1 MESLSNCMI
10 VLEIKSLALLNTSQE
25 YVEPCVLFLNGRT
38 RSQAKCTLNWV
49 VWTSRSYIISF
60 ILQQVQCQWGQKLLE
75 CFLCEC
81 RNKITLNHAWCKTYT
96 TVKTQ
101 VPAWVFGVQAT
112 ETYVGKLNRPT
123 CARFLKQLY
132 KVQQPFCRVIENNAM
147 ALRQRNVC
155 IINHVCHI
163 GLALVLRVQFYFHR
177 PWRNERTT
185 YRQFCDGWIRIY
197 RRNYL
202 LVLKCTHKLSASM
215 QRAECGLF
223 DLNKCLWKVRAIRS
237 PASHPRSVQTY
248 TDGWTCNN
256 SPVPT
261 ADELCSTRAA
271 PFTRHARRLV
281 TWQSWIAHWS
291 ITAVTCIVP
300 ANEVSNSARVIDY

>member
-1 MESLSNCMI
+1 MQITWSRINVLHVGINKTDAAWEYDNKTFLIMESLSNCMI

-132 KVQQPFCRVIENNAM
+132 KVQQPFCRVIENNG
-147 ALRQRNVC
+147 VTPTK
-155 IINHVCHI
+155 
-163 GLALVLRVQFYFHR
+163 RVHYQSCVPHR
-177 PWRNERTT
+177 PSTSTT
-185 YRQFCDGWIRIY
+185 CTV
-197 RRNYL
+197 L
-202 LVLKCTHKLSASM
+202 LS
-215 QRAECGLF
+215 
-223 DLNKCLWKVRAIRS
+223 
-237 PASHPRSVQTY
+237 
-248 TDGWTCNN
+248 
-256 SPVPT
+256 
-261 ADELCSTRAA
+261 
-271 PFTRHARRLV
+271 
-281 TWQSWIAHWS
+281 
-291 ITAVTCIVP
+291 
-300 ANEVSNSARVIDY
+300 